1 MDLLVPVAAGAE
13 GVVKRQ
19 LLSLGYPKAPAFD
32 GRIQLSGDW
41 RDVARL
47 NLFLRSGERVLVRLA
62 KFPAVTFDELYD
74 GFYSLPWED
83 WLRVDSRILMDG
95 KSAGSRLA
103 AVKAAGGV
111 AKKAIIRRL
120 ADKLAPGRKT
130 FDESGARTVVDFSVL
145 RDVVTV
151 SVDTSGEGLHKR
163 GYRDLA
169 YTAPLKETLA
179 ATLIDFSLWHP
190 DADPEKPF
198 ADPFCGSGTLPIE
211 AAMKGLH
218 IPPGLRRRFDFEN
231 WAFVPADAMARAREE
246 GEDGILR
253 DRRLHIFASDIS
265 PEAVSAARRHAKR
278 AGVGDRISFSV
289 SDVRD
294 FSARGEYGAIVCN
307 PPYGERLFGAEEVR
321 ALYAAFG
328 RAYRALPEWS
338 AYVLTSRPDFE
349 RDFGRRAD
357 RKKRFFNANI
367 PCTFYAFFG
376 AKPPRKAEGREGD
389 KLCFSR

>member
-179 ATLIDFSLWHP
+179 ATLIDLSLWHP

-265 PEAVSAARRHAKR
+265 PEAVSVARRHAKR
-278 AGVGDRISFSV
+278 AGVGDNISFSV

-307 PPYGERLFGAEEVR
+307 PPYGERLEEKSTLPQIYRDFGE
-321 ALYAAFG
+321 AF
-328 RAYRALPEWS
+328 RRLDSWS
-338 AYVLTSRPDFE
+338 AYMITSYEEAE
-349 RDFGRRAD
+349 RYFG
-357 RKKRFFNANI
+357 
-367 PCTFYAFFG
+367 
-376 AKPPRKAEGREGD
+376 RKAEKNRKIYNGMIRTYFYQFPGPRPPRRKNEDIRRNG
-389 KLCFSR
+389 S